1 MTNTSICKIQTVVR
15 PLFGGFR
22 FLLVLLFFYAVML
35 AGCVSV
41 APRQQRLVSKPNM
54 QFSGSAV
61 FSYHD
66 KLLSQIE
73 SGSASSI
80 GGQSGSCGSCVA
92 GGS

>member
-1 MTNTSICKIQTVVR
+1 MNMSIYKIQTMVG

-22 FLLVLLFFYAVML
+22 FLVVLLFLYAVMP

-41 APRQQRLVSKPNM
+41 APSQQRLVSKPNM

-80 GGQSGSCGSCVA
+80 GGQSESCGSCVA